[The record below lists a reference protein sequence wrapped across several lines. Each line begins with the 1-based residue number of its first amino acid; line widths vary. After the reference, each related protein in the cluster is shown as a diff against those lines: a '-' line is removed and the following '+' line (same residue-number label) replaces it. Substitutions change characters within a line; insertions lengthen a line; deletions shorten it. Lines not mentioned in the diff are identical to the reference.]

1 MSDDATLGPATTGS
15 AVPATANTGAIPAL
29 GLDRQEGKVIPRK
42 QVFSW
47 ALWDWATQPFN
58 TVILTFIFV
67 ALYLTGDD
75 FLPAAAIR
83 AGEGRP
89 STSAPRPDSRA
100 RWAWGRRR
108 RTLHRAPG
116 TRARTAFG
124 HRGGRKRWL
133 AFSTGLLVLL
143 MAALFFVRADPAYFL
158 LGVGLVA
165 VGTVVSEIAGVNY
178 NAMLVSV
185 STPKTVGKVSGTGWG
200 FGYIGGILALVIV
213 VVANQMDWFGLSTDD
228 GLPYRVIA
236 LGCALW
242 TILFS
247 IPLFLNVP
255 DVVPEPGAQRS
266 GFLRSYLD
274 LGRDL
279 VRLQRELKPTFWF
292 LLASAVFRD
301 GLAGVFT
308 FGAVIAARVFG
319 FEFLEFVVFGIA
331 ANLIA
336 GVSTIVSGRF
346 DDRFGPRA
354 VIVTSSSVSWP
365 PALRSSCCTTPG
377 PITFWI
383 GGLILCAFVGPA
395 QAAARSFLA
404 RVTPAGREGEIFG
417 LYATTGRAASFLSPL
432 LWAGFIVALGATFWD
447 PGHRA
452 RAAGRARAR
461 PAHRAHRDRPDPG
474 RRARRQ
480 RPRRARGVPVGRAEF
495 RVAGSCTWGS
505 RAWWARPC
513 SSRSASSGSPSE
525 SRRSSACGGAGSTA
539 GRSRWRR
546 PSSAGSPRWAR
557 SRPCCSAWE
566 HYPRADLR

>member
-1 MSDDATLGPATTGS
+1 M
-15 AVPATANTGAIPAL
+15 ANTGAIATL
-29 GLDRQEGKVIPRK
+29 GLDLQEGKVIPRK
-42 QVFSW
+42 QIFSW

-75 FLPAAAIR
+75 FLPTAALE
-83 AGEGRP
+83 AGEGSAAYERAAAGLT
-89 STSAPRPDSRA
+89 STLGLGVAAAGLLIGLLAPVL
-100 RWAWGRRR
+100 GRRSD
-108 RTLHRAPG
+108 T
-116 TRARTAFG
+116 
-124 HRGGRKRWL
+124 GGSRKRYL
-133 AFSTGLLVLL
+133 AISTGLLVLL
-143 MAALFFVRADPAYFL
+143 MAALFFVRADPAWFL

-165 VGTVVSEIAGVNY
+165 IGTVVSEIAGVNY

-185 STPKTVGKVSGTGWG
+185 STPSTVGKVSGTGWG

-213 VVANQMDWFGLSTDD
+213 VVANQFDWFGLSTDD

-242 TILFS
+242 TALFS

-255 DVVPEPGAQRS
+255 DVAPPASVDRS
-266 GFLRSYLD
+266 SFLRSYLD

-319 FEFLEFVVFGIA
+319 FEFLELVIFGIA

-336 GVSTIVSGRF
+336 GVSTIISGRF

-354 VIVTSSSVSWP
+354 VIVTSLVGLVV
-365 PALRSSCCTTPG
+365 AGLAVFFLHDAGTL
-377 PITFWI
+377 TFWI
-383 GGLILCAFVGPA
+383 GGLVLCAFVGPA
-395 QAAARSFLA
+395 QAAARSLLA

-432 LWAGFIVALGATFWD
+432 LWAGFIVALGATFWGILGIVIVLILGLILVLLVRRVD
-447 PGHRA
+447 PA
-452 RAAGRARAR
+452 PTPSDGRADSGIAGLAAFLSVVLSSGGWIVYLGIAGLAGALFVIPLSAIGLILGVAAYLRVTGRNEHGRAF
-461 PAHRAHRDRPDPG
+461 ALAAIVIG
-474 RRARRQ
+474 GLSTVGAI
-480 RPRRARGVPVGRAEF
+480 AAVSLGLGALPVG
-495 RVAGSCTWGS
+495 
-505 RAWWARPC
+505 
-513 SSRSASSGSPSE
+513 
-525 SRRSSACGGAGSTA
+525 
-539 GRSRWRR
+539 
-546 PSSAGSPRWAR
+546 
-557 SRPCCSAWE
+557 
-566 HYPRADLR
+566 